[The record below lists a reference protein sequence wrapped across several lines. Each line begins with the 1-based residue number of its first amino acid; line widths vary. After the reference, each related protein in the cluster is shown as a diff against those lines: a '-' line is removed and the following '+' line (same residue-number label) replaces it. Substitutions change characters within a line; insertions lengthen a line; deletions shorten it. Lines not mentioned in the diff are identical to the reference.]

1 LAKMVRKL
9 LLTLVFLLWV
19 AELPQASNLAI
30 RLGLWHLTKPD
41 FSQEGNLNLGR
52 QKNFFYTEA
61 TLENS
66 LNRFL
71 SLDVSLGTLFRG
83 TIRYQTTSGSK
94 LAGSANVLPVSL
106 GVSFYPIPIPAGTQ
120 PYFRGGGS
128 VALGNS
134 NSGNYSG
141 VDASGKPVFNSKT
154 HLTAGFFGAAGLKQG
169 LVSKIHLTV
178 EFGFH
183 QLRFSGPVAG
193 IANHSGYKILA
204 GMSINYK

>member
-1 LAKMVRKL
+1 MVKRLQKIILIVFFTLAPAVN
-9 LLTLVFLLWV
+9 
-19 AELPQASNLAI
+19 ASNLSV

-41 FSQEGNLNLGR
+41 FTQEGNLNLNR
-52 QKNFFYTEA
+52 QKNFFYSEA

-66 LNRFL
+66 LNRFF

-83 TIRYQTTSGSK
+83 TIRYQTTSGSRF
-94 LAGSANVLPVSL
+94 AGSANVLPVSL
-106 GVSFYPIPIPAGTQ
+106 GLTFCPLPASAGIR

-141 VDASGKPVFNSKT
+141 VDASGNPIFNSKT
-154 HLTAGFFGAAGLKQG
+154 RVTAGFFGAVGLKRS
-169 LVSKIHLTV
+169 LVSKVHLTA
-178 EFGFH
+178 EFGYH

-193 IANHSGYKILA
+193 ISNHSGYKILA
-204 GMSINYK
+204 GVSINYK

>member
-1 LAKMVRKL
+1 MDKL
-9 LLTLVFLLWV
+9 KKIILIVFLLL
-19 AELPQASNLAI
+19 AAAGSPEASNLAI

-41 FSQEGNLNLGR
+41 FTQEGNLNLNR
-52 QKNFFYTEA
+52 QKNFFYSEA

-83 TIRYQTTSGSK
+83 TIRYQTASGNRF
-94 LAGSANVLPVSL
+94 AGSANVLPVSL
-106 GVSFYPIPIPAGTQ
+106 GLTFYPIPVPTGVQ

-128 VALGNS
+128 LALGNS

-141 VDASGKPVFNSKT
+141 VDASGNPIFNSKT
-154 HLTAGFFGAAGLKQG
+154 RVTAGFFGAAGLKRRI
-169 LVSKIHLTV
+169 VTKVYLTA
-178 EFGFH
+178 ELGYH

-193 IANHSGYKILA
+193 ISNHSGYKILA
-204 GMSINYK
+204 GVNINYK

>member
-1 LAKMVRKL
+1 MDKL
-9 LLTLVFLLWV
+9 KKIILTVFFLL
-19 AELPQASNLAI
+19 AAAGSLEASNLAI

-41 FSQEGNLNLGR
+41 FTQEGNLNLNR
-52 QKNFFYTEA
+52 QKNFFYSEA

-83 TIRYQTTSGSK
+83 TIRYQTASGNRF
-94 LAGSANVLPVSL
+94 AGSANVLPVSL
-106 GVSFYPIPIPAGTQ
+106 GLTFYPLPVPAGVQ

-128 VALGNS
+128 LALGNS

-141 VDASGKPVFNSKT
+141 VDASGNPIFNSKT
-154 HLTAGFFGAAGLKQG
+154 RVTAGFFGAAGLKRRI
-169 LVSKIHLTV
+169 VTKVYLTA
-178 EFGFH
+178 ELGYH

-193 IANHSGYKILA
+193 ISNHSGYKILA
-204 GMSINYK
+204 GVSINYK